1 MTMTMSSASP
11 FRVNY
16 FYDLPDEL
24 QSLIYR
30 KLFKDTLCVISDTRE
45 ALDNYNKLF
54 AYIQN
59 HNKKKNINEYK
70 NRAIWNILLSSRR
83 DVGDPYYKYFMYF
96 ADTYDATN
104 VVRLNK
110 MKMTRNNNR
119 YSTIRYIDYSIY
131 PLDIRVSEASF
142 ICVKKILEE
151 YSGIYLCN
159 DATTAKNEYTMI
171 QGVHLL
177 NDRIR
182 VEYKEGYVF
191 TNTIDIYNNI
201 LEAYNFMT
209 NIFDILFMYNHLYPE
224 YDLEYMNDIIN
235 LRNWFNYNSRF
246 HGFSIADSG
255 DIVRPRFYS

>member
-1 MTMTMSSASP
+1 MTMTMKMAP
-11 FRVNY
+11 LFHKNY
-16 FYDLPDEL
+16 FYELPDEL

-45 ALDNYNKLF
+45 ALDNYNRLF

-59 HNKKKNINEYK
+59 NNKKTNINSYK

-83 DVGDPYYKYFMYF
+83 DVGDPYSKYFQYF

-131 PLDIRVSEASF
+131 PLDIRVSDASF
-142 ICVKKILEE
+142 ICMKKILEE
-151 YSGIYLCN
+151 YTNLVLCY
-159 DATTAKNEYTMI
+159 DANTAKNEYTII
-171 QGVHLL
+171 QGLHLL

-182 VEYKEGYVF
+182 IEYKGDYVF
-191 TNTIDIYNNI
+191 TNAIDIYNNI
-201 LEAYNFMT
+201 LEAYNFIT
-209 NIFDILFMYNHLYPE
+209 NIFDILFMYNNLYPE
-224 YDLEYMNDIIN
+224 YDLEYMNDIID
-235 LRNWFNYNSRF
+235 LRDWFEYNSCF
-246 HGFSIADSG
+246 HGFTFSESG